1 MPTAKKTTRTRSGRT
16 WAARSQRPGRAP
28 GHPLHIALEFHDA
41 RRVAQGGKP
50 LGEDLSAL
58 AIVGR
63 TLFCAADEGA
73 TLEVL
78 TLDDAGQRFGDH
90 RSLALGDVFD
100 LPEGNDGEMDIEG
113 LAVADGWLWIVGS
126 HSLKR
131 PAMKDGA
138 GLERLQHVK
147 RDRNRCFLGRMPLV
161 SRADGTCEAVAS
173 DGARRAG
180 ALRIRKDG
188 SNPIRRRLA
197 KDPLIAPFVHA
208 PAKENGFDVEGI
220 AVEGDRVFLGLRGP
234 VMCGIAFLVEVRV
247 REGGRAGLKLAT
259 LEDGSDY
266 RLHPLPL
273 HGLGVRDLLLHQ
285 QRLLVLAG
293 ATMALSGPQA
303 VFALPRLPAPGAL
316 VEFDSVRRVLELP
329 VVPGADHAEGMAIL
343 GQGREARLLVM
354 CDSPAPRR
362 RQGQHTVLADAF
374 PMSSIA

>member
-1 MPTAKKTTRTRSGRT
+1 MPTAKSSTRKRPGKPT
-16 WAARSQRPGRAP
+16 AAHSQRPGRAP
-28 GHPLHIALEFHDA
+28 GHPRHIALEFHET
-41 RRVAQGGKP
+41 RRMAQGAKP

-73 TLEVL
+73 CLEVL
-78 TLDDAGQRFGDH
+78 TLDDAGQGFGDH

-100 LPEGNDGEMDIEG
+100 LPDGNEGEMDIEG

-131 PAMKDGA
+131 PALKDGT
-138 GLERLQHVK
+138 GLERLQRVK

-161 SRADGTCEAVAS
+161 SREDGSCEAVAR

-208 PAKENGFDVEGI
+208 PAKENGFDVEGL
-220 AVEGDRVFLGLRGP
+220 AVDGDRIFRGLRGP
-234 VMCGIAFLVEVRV
+234 VMCGIAFLVELRV
-247 REGGRAGLKLAT
+247 REGGRAGLKLAP
-259 LEDGSDY
+259 LEDGSGY

-273 HGLGVRDLLLHQ
+273 HGLGVRDLLLHDG
-285 QRLLVLAG
+285 RLLVLAG

-303 VFALPRLPAPGAL
+303 IFVLPRLPAAGAT
-316 VEFDSVRRVLELP
+316 VDFDGVRRVLELP
-329 VVPGADHAEGMAIL
+329 VVPGADHAEGMAVL
-343 GQGREARLLVM
+343 GEGNAAQLLVM
-354 CDSPAPRR
+354 CDSPAPQRR
-362 RQGQHTVLADAF
+362 RGKHGVLADAY
-374 PMSSIA
+374 PVSSLA